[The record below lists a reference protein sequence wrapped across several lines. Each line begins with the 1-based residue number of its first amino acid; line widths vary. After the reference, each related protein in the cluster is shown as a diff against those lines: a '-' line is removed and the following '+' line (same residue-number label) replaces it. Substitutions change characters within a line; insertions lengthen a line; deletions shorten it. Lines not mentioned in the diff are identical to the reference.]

1 MICLNT
7 TTFLVDMRCLT
18 TIMMFNLYPVRK
30 LTTINNA
37 RAIFLME
44 LKEKTSIDISSH
56 IFDKIVDETRTTSRP
71 KLIFPSL
78 LMRIFGAKGVAI
90 PQDISPMSTPS
101 AINKITIIRVQVRLP
116 GDEEE
121 GDQGEGDPMEIKAE
135 ATGQTSTS
143 KSRGKRSRASTSS
156 AVPLNAF
163 QIILER
169 IDGLREVQNEHT
181 DRMAA
186 IQDQLNILSAKF
198 DSINTQQ

>member
-1 MICLNT
+1 
-7 TTFLVDMRCLT
+7 MRCLT

-44 LKEKTSIDISSH
+44 LKEKTFIDINSH
-56 IFDKIVDETRTTSRP
+56 IFDTIVDETRTTFKP

-78 LMRIFGAKGVAI
+78 LMRLYRAKGVAI
-90 PQDISPMSTPS
+90 PQDISLMSTPS
-101 AINKITIIRVQVRLP
+101 AINKMTIIRVQVRLP
-116 GDEEE
+116 GDKEE
-121 GDQGEGDPMEIKAE
+121 GDQGKGDLMETEAE
-135 ATGQTSTS
+135 VARQTSTS
-143 KSRGKRSRASTSS
+143 KSRSKRSRASTSLI
-156 AVPLNAF
+156 VPPNAF